1 MQNNKMSARKQRI
14 AKRLE
19 AFNVVFDGQK
29 SGGVYTINNVSFKT
43 LDEVEAY
50 IDGLE
55 KANGEQSAPEVVV
68 VETVKPAENWQ
79 DWGNAMKSSN
89 KMSEQTISLKC
100 YKDDEPVY
108 VEVKGF
114 KKGGLAVH
122 RHLSKYGHYTI
133 THLETSVAFSSFK
146 MNKKQAIEWLEESAK
161 LLDWTKKDPFAGG
174 NGRYCVEV
182 PRIAMRI
189 TGSPV
194 Y

>member
-1 MQNNKMSARKQRI
+1 MQKMSARKQRI
-14 AKRLE
+14 AKKLE
-19 AFNVVFDGQK
+19 VLGMSFDGQK
-29 SGGVYTINNVSFKT
+29 VNGVYRIGMVTCRT
-43 LDEVEAY
+43 LDEIEAY

-55 KANGEQSAPEVVV
+55 DAKDKQSVAEAGVA
-68 VETVKPAENWQ
+68 EAVKPAEIWE
-79 DWGNAMKSSN
+79 NALKPNNKCN
-89 KMSEQTISLKC
+89 KMSEQTISIKC

-108 VEVKGF
+108 VEAKGF

-133 THLETSVAFSSFK
+133 THLETSIAFSSFK

-161 LLDWTKKDPFAGG
+161 LLDWTKMDPFAVG
-174 NGRYCVEV
+174 NGKYCVEV

>member
-1 MQNNKMSARKQRI
+1 MQKMSVRKQRI
-14 AKRLE
+14 AKKLE
-19 AFNVVFDGQK
+19 VLGITFDGQK
-29 SGGVYTINNVSFKT
+29 TGGVYKIGMVTCRT
-43 LDEVEAY
+43 LDEVGAHIES
-50 IDGLE
+50 LE
-55 KANGEQSAPEVVV
+55 KANAQQSVAEAGV
-68 VETVKPAENWQ
+68 VETVKPAESWE
-79 DWGNAMKSSN
+79 NALKPNNKCN
-89 KMSEQTISLKC
+89 KMSEQTISIKC

-133 THLETSVAFSSFK
+133 THLETSIAFSSFK

>member
-1 MQNNKMSARKQRI
+1 MQKMSIRKTKI

-29 SGGVYTINNVSFKT
+29 TGGVYTIGVESFST
-43 LDEVEAY
+43 LDEIEAY

-55 KANGEQSAPEVVV
+55 KGNAQQSVAEVAA
-68 VETVKPAENWQ
+68 VETVKPAESWQ
-79 DWGNAMKSSN
+79 DWENALKPSN

-100 YKDDEPVY
+100 YKDNEPVY
-108 VEVKGF
+108 IEVKGF

-122 RHLSKYGHYTI
+122 RHLSKHGHYII
-133 THLETSVAFSSFK
+133 THLETSIAFSSFK

-161 LLDWTKKDPFAGG
+161 LLDWTKMDPFAVG
-174 NGRYCVEV
+174 NGKYCVEV

>member
-1 MQNNKMSARKQRI
+1 MQKMSARKTKI

-19 AFNVVFDGQK
+19 AYNVVFDGQK
-29 SGGVYTINNVSFKT
+29 TGGVYTIGVESFKT

-50 IDGLE
+50 ITGLE
-55 KANGEQSAPEVVV
+55 KANEQQSVAEASV
-68 VETVKPAENWQ
+68 VEPVKSAESWE
-79 DWGNAMKSSN
+79 NALKPNNKCN

-100 YKDDEPVY
+100 YKDNEPVY

-133 THLETSVAFSSFK
+133 THLETSVAFSRFK
-146 MNKKQAIEWLEESAK
+146 MNKKQAIEWLEQSAK

-174 NGRYCVEV
+174 NGRHCVEV
-182 PRIAMRI
+182 PHIAMRI